1 MKITSAIAII
11 PIVLIAAGCTYEERH
26 PGYTSSST
34 YGQTVISSPPYAT
47 NSYSATAGSST
58 YDSSYSTGAAAAT
71 VQALSESDQN
81 LAAQVRST
89 LNNDTTVSRYAE
101 NVGVNAQS
109 GAVTLTGSVPNERV
123 RQNIDSIVR
132 EISGVTTVYDQMRIL
147 PQATSSSS
155 VNSRVYSESAPVP
168 YNEAAGN
175 IFSLHV
181 QGLNEPDRSMAQRI
195 LQELRTD
202 TILQTLLPSVNIT
215 VSGGQVVLQG
225 RVQSEQ
231 QKRSIYSAVQ
241 RATGGN
247 VRNELVVA
255 R

>member
-1 MKITSAIAII
+1 
-11 PIVLIAAGCTYEERH
+11 
-26 PGYTSSST
+26 
-34 YGQTVISSPPYAT
+34 
-47 NSYSATAGSST
+47 
-58 YDSSYSTGAAAAT
+58 
-71 VQALSESDQN
+71 
-81 LAAQVRST
+81 
-89 LNNDTTVSRYAE
+89 
-101 NVGVNAQS
+101 VNAQS
-109 GAVTLTGSVPNERV
+109 GAVTLTGNVPNERV
-123 RQNIDSIVR
+123 RQNIDGIVR